1 MRRINA
7 VSLIA
12 AVLTILSLIAG
23 CDGGGGSG
31 GEALRAPSERGPYA
45 VGRTR
50 MTFERVADNG
60 ETRVLDTWIW
70 YPASGAAD
78 AAVADGADPARDG
91 GPFPVVIFSHG
102 SGGRPQSQ
110 TYFTEHLASW
120 GYVVAAPPHPGNT
133 FDDCFPCGTDS
144 VIKSAGQRPDDV
156 TFVLDE
162 LLALKDAA
170 AQRLGAIIDPERAAL
185 AGHSFGGWT
194 AIYSAT
200 SGRFDAVIAMAP
212 GAPLLLVGRAK
223 EIRIPVQIFESA
235 KDQIVPA
242 DGVRKLGDA
251 LPDETPAVYVTLQ
264 EGRHLAYIDR
274 CFDCG
279 EALSEQRAH
288 ELINGYGT
296 AFLQR
301 YIAGDERYGA
311 YLEESKPP
319 DALVGRP
326 LVSGE

>member
-1 MRRINA
+1 MRRANA
-7 VSLIA
+7 VPLIV
-12 AVLTILSLIAG
+12 AVLAALSLIAG
-23 CDGGGGSG
+23 CRGDSG
-31 GEALRAPSERGPYA
+31 QARRDPSERGPYA

-50 MTFERVADNG
+50 MTFERETNNG

-70 YPASGAAD
+70 YPASGD
-78 AAVADGADPARDG
+78 AGVAVADGADPARSG

-102 SGGRPQSQ
+102 SGGSPEKQSF
-110 TYFTEHLASW
+110 FTEHLASW

-133 FDDCFPCGTDS
+133 TGDCFPCGTDS
-144 VIKSAGQRPDDV
+144 IIKSAGQRPDDV
-156 TFVLDE
+156 TFVLDS
-162 LLALKDAA
+162 LLALKGDAA
-170 AQRLGAIIDPERAAL
+170 QPLGPIIDPERTAL

-212 GAPLLLVGRAK
+212 GAPQLLVGRAR
-223 EIRIPVQIFESA
+223 EIRIPVQIFESS

-242 DGVRKLGDA
+242 EGVRKLGGA
-251 LPDETPAVYVTLQ
+251 VPENTPLVYVTLP

-279 EALSEQRAH
+279 EGLSEQRAH
-288 ELINGYGT
+288 ELINAYGT

-301 YIAGDERYGA
+301 YVAGDESYAA
-311 YLEESKPP
+311 YLEQSAPP

-326 LVSGE
+326 VAPAQ